1 MNEMRLLPLTILI
14 LLFFQFI
21 QPAAAEEIDPSTLPL
36 ESLMDLKVTSVSK
49 KSQHLTEAAAAV
61 FVITQEDIRRSG
73 VTNIPDALRMVPGIQ
88 VARIDSSKWAVSARG
103 FNGRF
108 SNKLLVLKDGRS
120 IYTPFFLGVYWEA
133 QDAVL
138 EDIDRIEVIRGPG
151 ASLWGANAVNGV
163 INIITKSSEHTT
175 GLLASAGGGN
185 YERGFA
191 TLRYGGQLLPST
203 TYRIYGK
210 HFERDNFVDANG
222 NNTHDAWY
230 NSMMGFRIDSAPSA
244 ASNFTFQGDYYTGQ
258 LDETYKLYQLPA
270 NAPPPYDY
278 LVPSKT
284 DITGSNLIFRWQNK
298 LSDGNSFTF
307 QAYYDHDERNML
319 IMPQTFDNFDVD
331 FQHRFALGAKNDIV
345 WGAGYR
351 YGNIKLTSSS
361 TLSFPER
368 NNQTNLYSTFIHDEI
383 ALIPNKL
390 ALILGSRLEHNDT
403 TGFELQPNGR
413 LIWMPNSQNSLWA
426 AISRAVR
433 TPTIGDQKIIYRYRS
448 LPPATPPNTLP
459 IPLRLEILGSTEMRS
474 EEVIAYELG
483 VRSELTTRLS
493 TDLAMFYNDYRNLRV
508 LKPGQPYAEPTNAV
522 QPYFLSNDMHGYAYG
537 AEAAV
542 EWTPLDW
549 WRIRGAY
556 TFEKLYMY
564 LDGTSTDQINRGN
577 AAGDT
582 PRQQLSLRSG
592 VDLGKG
598 INLDLWLRS
607 VERIEW
613 IDSQSMP
620 GYTTMDARISWKPQK
635 DLEISLVGQNLF
647 HDHRPEFIPEYVNTI
662 PSEIV
667 RSYYAMIT
675 WKLR

>member
-1 MNEMRLLPLTILI
+1 MNGMRLLPLIILM
-14 LLFFQFI
+14 LLFMQFT
-21 QPAAAEEIDPSTLPL
+21 QPAAAEEIDLSTLPL

-133 QDAVL
+133 QDTVL

-185 YERGFA
+185 YEHGFA

-210 HFERDNFVDANG
+210 HFERDNFVDAIG

-230 NSMMGFRIDSAPSA
+230 NSLAGFRIDSSPSA
-244 ASNFTFQGDYYTGQ
+244 SNNFTLQGDYYSGK
-258 LDETYKLYQLPA
+258 LNETYKLYQLPA

-278 LVPSKT
+278 LVPSRT

-298 LSDGNSFTF
+298 LSDSSSFTL

-319 IMPQTFDNFDVD
+319 IMPQTFDNFDID
-331 FQHRFALGAKNDIV
+331 FQHRFTLGSMQDIV

-351 YGNIKLTSSS
+351 FGNIKLISSS
-361 TLSFPER
+361 TLAFPER
-368 NNQTNLYSTFIHDEI
+368 SNQTNLYSTFIHDEI

-403 TGFELQPNGR
+403 TGFEFQPNGR
-413 LIWMPNSQNSLWA
+413 LIWMPNPQNSLWA
-426 AISRAVR
+426 AVSRAVR
-433 TPTIGDQKIIYRYRS
+433 TPTIGDQQIIYRYRS

-459 IPLRLEILGSTEMRS
+459 VPLRLEILGSTEMRS

-483 VRSELTTRLS
+483 VRSEITTRLS
-493 TDLAMFYNDYRNLRV
+493 IDLATFYNDYRNLRV

-522 QPYFLSNDMHGYAYG
+522 QPYILSNDMHGYAYG

-549 WRIRGAY
+549 WRLRGAY

-564 LDGTSTDQINRGN
+564 LDGTSTDQVNKGN
-577 AAGDT
+577 ATGDT

-592 VDLGKG
+592 MDLGKG
-598 INLDLWLRS
+598 INLDLWLRTM
-607 VERIEW
+607 ERIKW

-635 DLEISLVGQNLF
+635 DLEIALVGQNLF

-662 PSEIV
+662 PSETV